1 MDPRSTVII
10 RYRESARGVP
20 GIAVFIWSIIMAVSI
35 FGISAHL
42 ASSFFEILAVTSTFL
57 LAAYL
62 GWFKSMGIIFFAPIV
77 SWLFAW
83 FPLIVGM
90 MIHEGFISGLFW
102 GVLWATIGWVVIGGA
117 EFLALFLMA
126 LPFRIVSGIVHHD
139 DNIVIER
146 PWGGTR

>member
-1 MDPRSTVII
+1 MDPRSTII
-10 RYRESARGVP
+10 VRYRESARGLP
-20 GIAVFIWSIIMAVSI
+20 GIAVVIWSIIMAVSM

-42 ASSFFEILAVTSTFL
+42 GSSFFQILAISSTFL

-83 FPLIVGM
+83 CPLIVGEM
-90 MIHEGFISGLFW
+90 VHRGILSGLLW
-102 GVLWATIGWVVIGGA
+102 GVMWVTIGWVVIGGA

-126 LPFRIVSGIVHHD
+126 LPFRIVSGFVHHD
-139 DNIVIER
+139 DSIVIER
-146 PWGGTR
+146 PWGGTY